1 MPRSR
6 SIENMTTE
14 ELRQLLVERRRSERS
29 ARLDHFRRTGRVI
42 RVEPVETAV
51 PLDQLHSSAVDEEGE
66 PERVSGRPVRKRRVW
81 MDRFLIGVEVVAVI
95 GLVFILLTGF
105 SMLRN
110 LNHEVASAI
119 NLPTA
124 EPTPLIV
131 AVVLPSGHIPGD
143 TTTPPQPNTAE
154 IPEHLRAVVNTTAL
168 LPVPTAGPETA
179 RHIRIPA
186 IGVDQDIFQGDDWD
200 TLKQGVGQRL
210 GTPNPGQPG
219 NMVLSAHNDI
229 YGETFR
235 FLDQLQA
242 GDMIYVSTSQREYI
256 YIVDQVQ
263 IVEPTRVDVLDQTP
277 ETIVTLISCY
287 PYLVDNMRIV
297 VTAHLYEQP

>member
-42 RVEPVETAV
+42 RVEPVETAT

-66 PERVSGRPVRKRRVW
+66 PERISGRPVRKRRVW

-110 LNHEVASAI
+110 LNHEVASVI
-119 NLPTA
+119 NQPTA
-124 EPTPLIV
+124 EPTPIIV

-143 TTTPPQPNTAE
+143 ATTPPQPNTAE
-154 IPEHLRAVVNTTAL
+154 IPEHLRAEVNTTAL

-186 IGVDQDIFQGDDWD
+186 IGVDQDVFQGDDWD

-277 ETIVTLISCY
+277 EAIVTLISCY